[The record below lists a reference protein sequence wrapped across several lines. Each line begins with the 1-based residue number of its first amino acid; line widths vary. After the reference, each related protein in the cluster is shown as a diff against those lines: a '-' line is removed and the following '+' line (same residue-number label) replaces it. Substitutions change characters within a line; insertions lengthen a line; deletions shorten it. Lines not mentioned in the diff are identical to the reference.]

1 MSLNPSATMTLEV
14 FQHREHKRRTL
25 FGEIWSVAIPDVFR
39 DVPRYYRLG
48 NIVASMGLWEL
59 WAAQF
64 VGLIDVVQGGKVLD
78 VCAGT
83 NDVGIRLLRRRPDL
97 AVTAIDRSRE
107 MQEEGQRRARKY
119 GVRIDN
125 LIDDVHSLPFPD
137 ASFDAVTL
145 QAASRHLQ
153 MDKVLPEILRVLKPG
168 GTFYHCDMLKP
179 DSRIIEE
186 LYLSFLHVSV
196 SITSAL
202 FASSPVSRQCRDYF
216 KHAIAHFYTA
226 EELTEV
232 LGLVGFTDVR
242 CEKSLW
248 KGMVAFHA
256 ARRPQE

>member
-59 WAAQF
+59 WASQF

-125 LIDDVHSLPFPD
+125 LIDDAYRQLRAAERFLARSDLND
-137 ASFDAVTL
+137 ASVAVERLSQATQTL
-145 QAASRHLQ
+145 RDHLRL
-153 MDKVLPEILRVLKPG
+153 VLPQLAAE
-168 GTFYHCDMLKP
+168 
-179 DSRIIEE
+179 
-186 LYLSFLHVSV
+186 
-196 SITSAL
+196 AL
-202 FASSPVSRQCRDYF
+202 ATV
-216 KHAIAHFYTA
+216 TT
-226 EELTEV
+226 L
-232 LGLVGFTDVR
+232 
-242 CEKSLW
+242 
-248 KGMVAFHA
+248 
-256 ARRPQE
+256 RRPEGA